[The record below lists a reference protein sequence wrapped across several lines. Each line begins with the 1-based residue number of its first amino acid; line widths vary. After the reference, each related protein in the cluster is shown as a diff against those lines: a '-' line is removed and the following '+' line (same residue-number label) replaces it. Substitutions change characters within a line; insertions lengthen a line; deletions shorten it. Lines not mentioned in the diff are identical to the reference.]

1 MQEIGKIDISKY
13 QPITKNKIITDQV
26 ILTDNRKKHIIERRG
41 QEFYDKYSSL
51 FADVVA
57 DPDYIFKDKNENT
70 ALAAK
75 IINIDGSSVNIVLR
89 LVVEGENPNYKN
101 AIITAVCENNKRF
114 SQRLRNTP
122 PVYKRLDKTE

>member
-1 MQEIGKIDISKY
+1 MQNIGKIDISKY

-51 FADVVA
+51 FANIVA

-101 AIITAVCENNKRF
+101 SIITAVCENNKRF

>member
-1 MQEIGKIDISKY
+1 MQNIGKIDISKY
-13 QPITKNKIITDQV
+13 QSIAKNKIITDQV

-51 FADVVA
+51 FAD
-57 DPDYIFKDKNENT
+57 PDYIFKDKNENT

-75 IINIDGSSVNIVLR
+75 TIDIDGFSVNIVLR
-89 LVVEGENPNYKN
+89 LVVEGENPNHKN
-101 AIITAVCENNKRF
+101 SIITAVCENNKRF
-114 SQRLRNTP
+114 SQRLRNTL